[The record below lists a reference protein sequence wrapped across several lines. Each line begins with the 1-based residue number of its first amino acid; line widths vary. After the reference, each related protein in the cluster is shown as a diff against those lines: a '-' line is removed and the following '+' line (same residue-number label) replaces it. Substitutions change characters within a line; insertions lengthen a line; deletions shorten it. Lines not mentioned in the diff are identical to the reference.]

1 MKKSRFSRTTI
12 LLTNSAAQV
21 NSNYKRDKLDDKLLF
36 LTDER
41 LLKQFKTN
49 ANNRSIMISE
59 DNYEEITIWGIHDAY
74 RTDEAVSRSLDTI
87 IYLKIL
93 FCGMLAL
100 LCRLI
105 FMKRIWRQVL
115 VFTDMIRFKQ

>member
-21 NSNYKRDKLDDKLLF
+21 NSNYKRDKLDDKFLF

-59 DNYEEITIWGIHDAY
+59 DNYEEITILGIHDAH

-93 FCGMLAL
+93 FCDMLAL
-100 LCRLI
+100 LCRLK

-115 VFTDMIRFKQ
+115 VFTDMIRIKQ